1 VTGARTRAFLRRSDG
16 NRQRKRQSKMTTW
29 TATLMVGV
37 TAIWISMVSAV
48 AYLAARAPARR

>member
-1 VTGARTRAFLRRSDG
+1 
-16 NRQRKRQSKMTTW
+16 MTAW

-37 TAIWISMVSAV
+37 TAIWMMMVSAV

>member
-1 VTGARTRAFLRRSDG
+1 
-16 NRQRKRQSKMTTW
+16 MTMW

-37 TAIWISMVSAV
+37 TVIWVMMASAV

>member
-1 VTGARTRAFLRRSDG
+1 
-16 NRQRKRQSKMTTW
+16 MTTW

-37 TAIWISMVSAV
+37 TAIWIMIVSAV